1 MSLLDIFA
9 SDLSAII
16 GEMPITVYH
25 EGRQFVANRT
35 NLRRENSLGDG
46 GFMATVVMTL
56 TAAYNG
62 TTQLVNLGDLLTI
75 NGARFRVM
83 SADLS
88 QDAVSVDF
96 ALEDINK

>member
-1 MSLLDIFA
+1 MA
-9 SDLSAII
+9 S
-16 GEMPITVYH
+16 
-25 EGRQFVANRT
+25 VA
-35 NLRRENSLGDG
+35 
-46 GFMATVVMTL
+46 MTL
-56 TAAYNG
+56 TAAYDG

-96 ALEDINK
+96 ALEDINR